1 MIYPGLMLSGLNN
14 TYDCGRS
21 DEINPY
27 DYPVS
32 QIVINSVNMVTPVY
46 TILIQV
52 TGHLS
57 DSDICPTQTF
67 VRQPVR
73 NFADICPTRTFVRQ
87 SHFKFI
93 LKTISQIKG
102 AISGDYR

>member
-1 MIYPGLMLSGLNN
+1 MRTAKTTISIKN
-14 TYDCGRS
+14 S
-21 DEINPY
+21 K
-27 DYPVS
+27 
-32 QIVINSVNMVTPVY
+32 IVGHIDWK
-46 TILIQV
+46 V

-57 DSDICPTQTF
+57 DTDICPTRTF

-93 LKTISQIKG
+93 LKTISHVKG

>member
-1 MIYPGLMLSGLNN
+1 MSTAPCHWEKFFEEIAKLPQNNYKLNR
-14 TYDCGRS
+14 TKF
-21 DEINPY
+21 EP
-27 DYPVS
+27 
-32 QIVINSVNMVTPVY
+32 T
-46 TILIQV
+46 V

-57 DSDICPTQTF
+57 DTDICPTRTF

-73 NFADICPTRTFVRQ
+73 NFADFCPTRTFVRQ

-93 LKTISQIKG
+93 LKTISHVKG

>member
-1 MIYPGLMLSGLNN
+1 MRTKGGSPWFFAKL
-14 TYDCGRS
+14 DF
-21 DEINPY
+21 EIAV
-27 DYPVS
+27 DQKLEPVTELLRGS
-32 QIVINSVNMVTPVY
+32 RLRVPAGARETA
-46 TILIQV
+46 V

-57 DSDICPTQTF
+57 DTDICPTQTF

-93 LKTISQIKG
+93 LKTNSQVKG
-102 AISGDYR
+102 AILGDYR

>member
-1 MIYPGLMLSGLNN
+1 
-14 TYDCGRS
+14 
-21 DEINPY
+21 
-27 DYPVS
+27 
-32 QIVINSVNMVTPVY
+32 MVYVTKSFGQSYRFVKM
-46 TILIQV
+46 V

-57 DSDICPTQTF
+57 DTDICPTQTF

-93 LKTISQIKG
+93 LKTNSQVKG
-102 AISGDYR
+102 AILGDYR